1 MVPLILE
8 EAEPEETV
16 MMTEDTEIILCEE
29 SG

>member
-1 MVPLILE
+1 MIPLILE
-8 EAEPEETV
+8 EAEPEGAV